1 MIFLYIVLLKIS
13 INSLESVLS
22 RKGKPSPVSLTLGC
36 PTLKRNSVP
45 HDVVF
50 VTEEGKEIGC
60 HKCVL
65 VARSGQLVIK
75 YNN

>member
-1 MIFLYIVLLKIS
+1 M
-13 INSLESVLS
+13 S
-22 RKGKPSPVSLTLGC
+22 RKGKPSPVTLTFGC
-36 PTLKRNSVP
+36 PILKRNSVP
-45 HDVVF
+45 YDVVL

-75 YNN
+75 YNS